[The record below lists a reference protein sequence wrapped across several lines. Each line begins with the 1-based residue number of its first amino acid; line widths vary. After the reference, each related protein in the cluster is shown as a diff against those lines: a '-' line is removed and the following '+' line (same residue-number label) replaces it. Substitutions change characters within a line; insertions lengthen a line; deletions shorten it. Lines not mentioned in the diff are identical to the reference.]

1 MKDQLSALIDGELD
15 IQDSAH
21 LIMSAKAGGELKN
34 CWANYHLIG
43 DAMRGDV
50 RLSHDFSARVMAALD
65 AEPTILAPNVVA
77 ANAAELSAQTTKPS
91 AYKMSTKLWSAAAS
105 VAAVMFVGV
114 MVFQQQFSQ
123 PEQLAPVDIAQS
135 AASEYLQAHQAAAPS
150 SAAYYI
156 QNASFSGSQ
165 K

>member
-1 MKDQLSALIDGELD
+1 MKNQLSALIDGEFD
-15 IQDSAH
+15 IDDSEH
-21 LIMSAKAGGELKN
+21 LITSAKAGGEMKR
-34 CWANYHLIG
+34 CWAHYHLIG
-43 DAMRGDV
+43 DAMRGDF
-50 RLSHDFSARVMAALD
+50 SMSNDFSGRVMAALD

-77 ANAAELSAQTTKPS
+77 ANVAEVSFQTAKSS
-91 AYKMSTKLWSAAAS
+91 AYKMSTKLWSAVAS

-114 MVFQQQFSQ
+114 MVFQQQFRQ